1 MKKRKIFMSCFVCL
15 LLGGCADKEE
25 QPLLK
30 VKQDEFIVE
39 YGETI
44 DLEAEHYLDL
54 TKLDDKQK
62 NEVLSNS
69 TLSVGMTQQD
79 MITKEDQTYTKVGT
93 YSALITYQ
101 EESLNF
107 KIEVKDTAAP
117 KIEGPDEVTLN
128 MGETADFNGVF
139 NAVDLSEC
147 LPLEFDLDQVDTDH
161 AGDYPM
167 NVTAKDIYENKQ
179 SKQVTVHVVKKEEET
194 LPPQSNEP
202 TNPTDPTHP
211 PVQEPTENRITK
223 LNVPYYNQMDV
234 GAVMGCEATSL
245 YMGLQFKGYTS
256 VDLKSFIAD
265 LPRSA
270 DPLSGF
276 SGDPFVLDE
285 SVDAYQGIFPTP
297 LTTYGNQYGPCKNI
311 SGSSVDAI
319 MEEIKNG
326 NPVVAYVSLD
336 FTKPIVKE
344 YSFGSAVDNGHVV
357 LVVGYDLDRNVL
369 FIQDPYRRDLKE
381 VSAETFKNAY
391 SPLKYAVS
399 IQ

>member
-15 LLGGCADKEE
+15 LLGGCANKEE

-39 YGETI
+39 YGEAI

-62 NEVLSNS
+62 DEVLSNS

-128 MGETADFNGVF
+128 AGETADFNDVF
-139 NAVDLSEC
+139 SAVDLSEC
-147 LPLEFDLDQVDTDH
+147 LPLEFDLDQVDTKH
-161 AGDYPM
+161 AGDYIM

-194 LPPQSNEP
+194 PPPQNNEP
-202 TNPTDPTHP
+202 SSPTETPP
-211 PVQEPTENRITK
+211 PVETPTENKVVK

-245 YMGLQFKGYTS
+245 YMGLQYKGYTS
-256 VDLKSFIAD
+256 VDLKSFISD
-265 LPRSA
+265 LPRST

-297 LTTYGNQYGPCKNI
+297 LAAYGNQYGPCKNI
-311 SGSSVDAI
+311 SGASVDAI
-319 MEEIKNG
+319 IEEIKNG

-336 FTKPIVKE
+336 FAKPIVKE

-357 LVVGYDLDRNVL
+357 LVVGYDLDQNVL

-381 VSAETFKNAY
+381 VSIDTFKNAY

>member
-1 MKKRKIFMSCFVCL
+1 MSCFVCL
-15 LLGGCADKEE
+15 LLGGCANKEE

-39 YGETI
+39 YGEAI

-62 NEVLSNS
+62 DEVLSNS

-79 MITKEDQTYTKVGT
+79 MTTKEDQTYTKVGT

-128 MGETADFNGVF
+128 AGETADFNDVF
-139 NAVDLSEC
+139 SAVDLSEC
-147 LPLEFDLDQVDTDH
+147 LPLEFDLDQVDIKH
-161 AGDYPM
+161 AGDYIM

-179 SKQVTVHVVKKEEET
+179 SKQVTVHVIKKEEET
-194 LPPQSNEP
+194 PPPQNNEP
-202 TNPTDPTHP
+202 SSPTETPP
-211 PVQEPTENRITK
+211 PVETPTENKVVK

-245 YMGLQFKGYTS
+245 YMGLQYKGYTS
-256 VDLKSFIAD
+256 VDLKSFISD

-297 LTTYGNQYGPCKNI
+297 LAAYGNQYGSCKNI
-311 SGSSVDAI
+311 SGASVDAI
-319 MEEIKNG
+319 IEEIKNG

-336 FTKPIVKE
+336 FAKPIVKE

-357 LVVGYDLDRNVL
+357 LVVGYDLDQNVL

-381 VSAETFKNAY
+381 VSVDTFKNAY

>member
-15 LLGGCADKEE
+15 LLSGCANKKE

-93 YSALITYQ
+93 YTALITYQ

-107 KIEVKDTAAP
+107 KIVVKDTAAP
-117 KIEGPDEVTLN
+117 KIEGPDEVTVYL
-128 MGETADFNGVF
+128 GDTADFNGVF
-139 NAVDLSEC
+139 NVTDLSEC
-147 LPLEFDLDQVDTDH
+147 LPLEFDLDQVDTQH
-161 AGDYPM
+161 VGDYTM
-167 NVTAKDIYENKQ
+167 NVTVKDVYENKQ

-194 LPPQSNEP
+194 LPPQNNEP
-202 TNPTDPTHP
+202 TNPTEPTTP
-211 PVQEPTENRITK
+211 PEQESTENRVTK
-223 LNVPYYNQMDV
+223 LDVPYYNQMDV

-245 YMGLQFKGYTS
+245 YMGLQYKGYVS
-256 VDLKSFIAD
+256 VDLKSFIAA
-265 LPRSA
+265 LPRSD

-285 SVDAYQGIFPTP
+285 SIDAYQGIFPTP
-297 LTTYGNQYGPCKNI
+297 LATYGSQYGPCKNI
-311 SGSSVDAI
+311 SGSSVDTI
-319 MEEIKNG
+319 IEEIRNE

-336 FTKPIVKE
+336 FAKPIVKE

-381 VSAETFKNAY
+381 VSIETFKNAY

>member
-1 MKKRKIFMSCFVCL
+1 MSCFVCL
-15 LLGGCADKEE
+15 LLGGCANKEE

-39 YGETI
+39 YGEAI

-117 KIEGPDEVTLN
+117 KIEGPDEVTLSI
-128 MGETADFNGVF
+128 GETADFNEVF
-139 NAVDLSEC
+139 SAVDLSEC
-147 LPLEFDLDQVDTDH
+147 LPLEFDLDQVDTKH
-161 AGDYPM
+161 AGDYIM

-194 LPPQSNEP
+194 PPPSSNEP
-202 TNPTDPTHP
+202 TSPTETLP
-211 PVQEPTENRITK
+211 PVEAPKENKVVK
-223 LNVPYYNQMDV
+223 LNVSYYNQMDV

-245 YMGLQFKGYTS
+245 YMGLQYKGYTS
-256 VDLKSFIAD
+256 VDLKSFITD
-265 LPRSA
+265 LPRSV

-297 LTTYGNQYGPCKNI
+297 LTAYGNQYGSCKNI
-311 SGSSVDAI
+311 SGASVDAI

-336 FTKPIVKE
+336 FAKPIVKE

-357 LVVGYDLDRNVL
+357 LVVGYDLDQNVL

-381 VSAETFKNAY
+381 VSIDTFKNAY

>member
-44 DLEAEHYLDL
+44 NLEAEHYLDL

-107 KIEVKDTAAP
+107 KIKVKDTAAP

-167 NVTAKDIYENKQ
+167 HVTAKDIYENKQ
-179 SKQVTVHVVKKEEET
+179 SKQVTVHVVKKEEEM

-202 TNPTDPTHP
+202 TNPTDPTPP

-336 FTKPIVKE
+336 FAKPIVKE

>member
-15 LLGGCADKEE
+15 LLGGCANKEE

-39 YGETI
+39 YGEAI

-117 KIEGPDEVTLN
+117 KIEGPDEVTLSI
-128 MGETADFNGVF
+128 GETADFNEVF
-139 NAVDLSEC
+139 SAVDLSEC
-147 LPLEFDLDQVDTDH
+147 LPLEFDLDQVDTKH
-161 AGDYPM
+161 AGDYIM

-194 LPPQSNEP
+194 PPPSSNEP
-202 TNPTDPTHP
+202 TSPTETLP
-211 PVQEPTENRITK
+211 PVEAPKENKVVK
-223 LNVPYYNQMDV
+223 LNVSYYNQMDV

-245 YMGLQFKGYTS
+245 YMGLQYKGYTS
-256 VDLKSFIAD
+256 VDLKSFITD
-265 LPRSA
+265 LPRSV

-297 LTTYGNQYGPCKNI
+297 LTAYGNQYGSCKNI
-311 SGSSVDAI
+311 SGASVDAI

-336 FTKPIVKE
+336 FAKPIVKE

-357 LVVGYDLDRNVL
+357 LVVGYDLDQNVL

-381 VSAETFKNAY
+381 VSIDTFKNAY

>member
-15 LLGGCADKEE
+15 LLGGCANQKE

-39 YGETI
+39 YGETV

-79 MITKEDQTYTKVGT
+79 MITKNDQTYTKVGT
-93 YSALITYQ
+93 YGALITYQ
-101 EESLNF
+101 EEALNF
-107 KIEVKDTAAP
+107 KITIKDTTAP
-117 KIEGPDEVTLN
+117 QIEGPDEVTVNL
-128 MGETADFNGVF
+128 GESADFDSLF
-139 NAVDLSEC
+139 SAVDLSEC
-147 LPLEFDLDQVDTDH
+147 LPLEFDLAQVDTNRE
-161 AGDYPM
+161 GDYTM
-167 NVTAKDIYENKQ
+167 NVAAQDVYENKQ
-179 SKQVTVHVVKKEEET
+179 SKSVTVHVVKKEEET
-194 LPPQSNEP
+194 PPPPSNEP
-202 TNPTDPTHP
+202 TYPSETTP
-211 PVQEPTENRITK
+211 PVQESTETKVTK

-245 YMGLQFKGYTS
+245 YMGLKFKGYIPL
-256 VDLKSFIAD
+256 DLKSFVAN
-265 LPRSA
+265 LPRSE

-285 SVDAYQGIFPTP
+285 SADAYQGIFPTP
-297 LTTYGNQYGPCKNI
+297 LAAYGNQYGPCKNI
-311 SGSSVDAI
+311 SGSSIDAI
-319 MEEIKNG
+319 IEEVKKG
-326 NPVVAYVSLD
+326 NPVVAYVTLD
-336 FTKPIVKE
+336 FAKPVVKE

-357 LVVGYDLDRNVL
+357 LVVGYDLDQSIL

-381 VSAETFKNAY
+381 VSIESFKNAY

>member
-15 LLGGCADKEE
+15 LLGGCANKEE

-39 YGETI
+39 YGEAI

-62 NEVLSNS
+62 DEVLSNS

-79 MITKEDQTYTKVGT
+79 MTTKEDQTYTKVGT

-128 MGETADFNGVF
+128 AGETADFNDVF
-139 NAVDLSEC
+139 SAVDLSEC
-147 LPLEFDLDQVDTDH
+147 LPLEFDLDQVDIKH
-161 AGDYPM
+161 AGDYIM

-179 SKQVTVHVVKKEEET
+179 SKQVTVHVIKKEEET
-194 LPPQSNEP
+194 PPPQNNEP
-202 TNPTDPTHP
+202 SSPTETPP
-211 PVQEPTENRITK
+211 PVETPTENKVVK

-245 YMGLQFKGYTS
+245 YMGLQYKGYTS
-256 VDLKSFIAD
+256 VDLKSFISD

-297 LTTYGNQYGPCKNI
+297 LAAYGNQYGSCKNI
-311 SGSSVDAI
+311 SGASVDAI
-319 MEEIKNG
+319 IEEIKNG

-336 FTKPIVKE
+336 FAKPIVKE

-357 LVVGYDLDRNVL
+357 LVVGYDLDQNVL

-381 VSAETFKNAY
+381 VSVDTFKNAY